1 LPSKF
6 VRPPIEFR
14 RLYGPNIRQ
23 TLIDNFVVSGFK
35 TEVLVVK
42 PSVKKL
48 KQKKIHDYFA

>member
-35 TEVLVVK
+35 TEVSVVK